1 MNNSFLH
8 LKENYG
14 VVVNGS
20 EVGFPPTKIF
30 DVINWYRENRLA
42 IYGGDVYMKQGG
54 RYVPSYD
61 NWYFNKEDAKKDYL
75 NESIDC
81 AENYIKNYPMKD
93 DILFVLIP
101 N

>member
-42 IYGGDVYMKQGG
+42 IYGGDVYVKQGG
-54 RYVPSYD
+54 RYVSSYD